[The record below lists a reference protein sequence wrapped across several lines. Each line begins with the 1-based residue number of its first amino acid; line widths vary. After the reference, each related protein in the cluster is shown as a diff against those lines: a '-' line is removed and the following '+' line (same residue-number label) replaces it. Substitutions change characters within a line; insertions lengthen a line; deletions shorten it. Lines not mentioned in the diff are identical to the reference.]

1 MKLSAFLKQCIVP
14 LLLVMSVVACKKDN
28 DGVNTGGSSEK
39 KILTF
44 KVGDV
49 NGIIDEATHTIN
61 INVPTSYSL
70 SAVPVSITISP
81 KATASL
87 GLNMTLDLTKAVTCT
102 ITAED
107 KSTVTYTVTGKI
119 GLNDQNSITSFKLMT
134 IDDKNPLAE
143 MTIDSANNRIF
154 LDMFVDASFITTMKT
169 DIELPYGATSVPG
182 PKDTVDFTNPVHYI
196 VKAENGS
203 IREYDV
209 IVRNT
214 RNNLDSLFLPVHG
227 LEYGKYLEPYA
238 LYQSGMLQR
247 FIPQD
252 FYGNLA
258 GGAYALFYALESD
271 DLFLQKPYKAVISTN
286 ATATPSFDMLADY
299 GKDVVYK
306 ITSQSGADRNY
317 TVRVIKNKVI
327 FKNMAF
333 YQGYYTFSSFNS
345 MFGLDYRSDARI
357 TQIWAV
363 DTLTSAITPMKIEKG
378 RDRDDWGIYHDYFG
392 LIDGTPLAKGT
403 YRLKVKLENGEE
415 DVTRMIFKGEPPIE

>member
-1 MKLSAFLKQCIVP
+1 MKLSAFLRQCIVP
-14 LLLVMSVVACKKDN
+14 LLLVISVVACKKDS
-28 DGVNTGGSSEK
+28 DGVKTVASSEK

-44 KVGDV
+44 KVDAV

-61 INVPTSYSL
+61 ISVPTYYSL
-70 SAVPVSITISP
+70 STVPVTVTISP

-87 GLNMTLDLTKAVTCT
+87 GLKITLDLTKTVTYT

-107 KSTVTYTVTGKI
+107 KSTVTYTVIGK
-119 GLNDQNSITSFKLMT
+119 LNTSNQNRIISFKVTT
-134 IDDKNPLAE
+134 IDDKNPSVE
-143 MTIDSANNRIF
+143 TIIDSANNKIY
-154 LDMFVDASFITTMKT
+154 LDMYWDPNYIKTMKT
-169 DIELPYGATSVPG
+169 NIELPHGATSIPG

-196 VKAENGS
+196 IKAEDGS
-203 IREYDV
+203 VREYDV
-209 IVRNT
+209 IARNVE
-214 RNNLDSLFLPVHG
+214 NDLDSLFLPIHG

-238 LYQSGMLQR
+238 LSHRGMLTR

-258 GGAYALFYALESD
+258 DGAYALFYALESD
-271 DLFLQKPYKAVISTN
+271 DLFLRKPYKAVISAN

-327 FKNMAF
+327 FKNMAV
-333 YQGYYTFSSFNS
+333 YYGYYTFSSFNS
-345 MFGLDYRSDARI
+345 MFTLDYRSAARI

-378 RDRDDWGIYHDYFG
+378 LNKDDWGIYHDYFG
-392 LIDGTPLAKGT
+392 PLDGTPLAEGT

-415 DVTRMIFKGEPPIE
+415 EVTRLIFNGKAE